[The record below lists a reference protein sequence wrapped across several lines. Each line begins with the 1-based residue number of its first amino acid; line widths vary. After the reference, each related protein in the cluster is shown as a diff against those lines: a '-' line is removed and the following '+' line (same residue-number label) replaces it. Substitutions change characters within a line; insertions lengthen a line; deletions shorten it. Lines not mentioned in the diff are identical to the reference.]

1 MSKLWDDLKDNM
13 KDWSV
18 TAVEKAEEMSK
29 IAVAKTEEMTRIS
42 KVKFEIHQLYREM
55 NKVYENLG
63 KLVFEHTKTE
73 HMASFSGNKDFF
85 NLIYK
90 IEDFDFGFSL
100 VDEAE
105 LEAVQKAA
113 STAEAASST
122 AMEMQ
127 TKIDKLYNMIMPLL
141 NNLQQNPEKEYIY
154 WPNRIEKLQEQVDK
168 VLELTR
174 G

>member
-63 KLVFEHTKTE
+63 KLAFEHTKTE

-85 NLIYK
+85 SLVNK
-90 IEDFDFGFSL
+90 IEDLKIKIKMKEKDIDDIKEKFDDPDVGKNKIKGIVSESS
-100 VDEAE
+100 VVEKSSEVHDNQG
-105 LEAVQKAA
+105 LE
-113 STAEAASST
+113 
-122 AMEMQ
+122 
-127 TKIDKLYNMIMPLL
+127 D
-141 NNLQQNPEKEYIY
+141 
-154 WPNRIEKLQEQVDK
+154 
-168 VLELTR
+168 
-174 G
+174 

>member
-42 KVKFEIHQLYREM
+42 KVKFEIHQLHREM

-63 KLVFEHTKTE
+63 RLAFEHTKNE

-85 NLIYK
+85 NLVSK
-90 IEDFDFGFSL
+90 IEDLKVKIEMKEKDINDIREKFDDPYNEENKIKEGIVSEGS
-100 VDEAE
+100 VVEKSSEIHDNQG
-105 LEAVQKAA
+105 LE
-113 STAEAASST
+113 
-122 AMEMQ
+122 
-127 TKIDKLYNMIMPLL
+127 N
-141 NNLQQNPEKEYIY
+141 
-154 WPNRIEKLQEQVDK
+154 
-168 VLELTR
+168 
-174 G
+174 

>member
-42 KVKFEIHQLYREM
+42 KVKFEIHQLNREM
-55 NKVYENLG
+55 SKVYENLG

-85 NLIYK
+85 KLVNK
-90 IEDFDFGFSL
+90 IEELKAEIEIKENDIGDIKEKFDDSDVEENNITGTINESP
-100 VDEAE
+100 VVE
-105 LEAVQKAA
+105 K
-113 STAEAASST
+113 
-122 AMEMQ
+122 
-127 TKIDKLYNMIMPLL
+127 PLD
-141 NNLQQNPEKEYIY
+141 NNINQ
-154 WPNRIEKLQEQVDK
+154 
-168 VLELTR
+168 
-174 G
+174 

>member
-42 KVKFEIHQLYREM
+42 KVKFDIHQLHREM

-63 KLVFEHTKTE
+63 KLVFEHTKNE

-85 NLIYK
+85 NLVNK
-90 IEDFDFGFSL
+90 IEDLKMKIEMKRCLLCSSQASKYACSKKEMFFTCHAVNVFSMLHGFAW
-100 VDEAE
+100 E
-105 LEAVQKAA
+105 
-113 STAEAASST
+113 
-122 AMEMQ
+122 
-127 TKIDKLYNMIMPLL
+127 
-141 NNLQQNPEKEYIY
+141 
-154 WPNRIEKLQEQVDK
+154 
-168 VLELTR
+168 
-174 G
+174 

>member
-42 KVKFEIHQLYREM
+42 KVKFEIHQLHREM

-63 KLVFEHTKTE
+63 KLAFEHTKNE

-85 NLIYK
+85 NLVNK
-90 IEDFDFGFSL
+90 IEDLKIKIKMKEKDINNIKEKFDEPDIVQEKKTSIEIESYVIDGSSEIH
-100 VDEAE
+100 DNQG
-105 LEAVQKAA
+105 LE
-113 STAEAASST
+113 
-122 AMEMQ
+122 
-127 TKIDKLYNMIMPLL
+127 N
-141 NNLQQNPEKEYIY
+141 
-154 WPNRIEKLQEQVDK
+154 
-168 VLELTR
+168 
-174 G
+174 

>member
-1 MSKLWDDLKDNM
+1 MMSKLWDDLKDNM
-13 KDWSV
+13 KDWSI

-85 NLIYK
+85 NLVNK
-90 IEDFDFGFSL
+90 IEDLKVKIEMKEKDIDDIKEEFDDSDVEENKIKGAVSNSSE
-100 VDEAE
+100 VEKSIEMHDNQGAE
-105 LEAVQKAA
+105 
-113 STAEAASST
+113 
-122 AMEMQ
+122 
-127 TKIDKLYNMIMPLL
+127 N
-141 NNLQQNPEKEYIY
+141 
-154 WPNRIEKLQEQVDK
+154 
-168 VLELTR
+168 
-174 G
+174 

>member
-42 KVKFEIHQLYREM
+42 KVKFEIHQLHREM

-63 KLVFEHTKTE
+63 KLAFEHTKNE

-85 NLIYK
+85 SLVNK
-90 IEDFDFGFSL
+90 IEDLKIKIEMKEKDINDIKEKFDVQDIEADKIASIENESSKTKDSYEMHENQNQGF
-100 VDEAE
+100 
-105 LEAVQKAA
+105 K
-113 STAEAASST
+113 
-122 AMEMQ
+122 
-127 TKIDKLYNMIMPLL
+127 N
-141 NNLQQNPEKEYIY
+141 
-154 WPNRIEKLQEQVDK
+154 
-168 VLELTR
+168 
-174 G
+174 

>member
-42 KVKFEIHQLYREM
+42 KVKFEIHQLNREM
-55 NKVYENLG
+55 SKVYENLG

-85 NLIYK
+85 KLVNK
-90 IEDFDFGFSL
+90 IEELKAEIEIKENDIGDIKEKFDDSDVEENNITGTINESPI
-100 VDEAE
+100 VE
-105 LEAVQKAA
+105 K
-113 STAEAASST
+113 
-122 AMEMQ
+122 
-127 TKIDKLYNMIMPLL
+127 PLD
-141 NNLQQNPEKEYIY
+141 NNN
-154 WPNRIEKLQEQVDK
+154 N
-168 VLELTR
+168 
-174 G
+174 

>member
-55 NKVYENLG
+55 DKVYENLG

-85 NLIYK
+85 NLVNK
-90 IEDFDFGFSL
+90 IEGFKVKIKMKQKDIDDIKEKFDEPDVEKNKTTVIVSESSL
-100 VDEAE
+100 AKKSVE
-105 LEAVQKAA
+105 LHDNQ
-113 STAEAASST
+113 
-122 AMEMQ
+122 
-127 TKIDKLYNMIMPLL
+127 D
-141 NNLQQNPEKEYIY
+141 
-154 WPNRIEKLQEQVDK
+154 
-168 VLELTR
+168 LEN
-174 G
+174 

>member
-63 KLVFEHTKTE
+63 KLAYEHTKTE

-85 NLIYK
+85 
-90 IEDFDFGFSL
+90 SL
-100 VDEAE
+100 V
-105 LEAVQKAA
+105 
-113 STAEAASST
+113 
-122 AMEMQ
+122 
-127 TKIDKLYNMIMPLL
+127 N
-141 NNLQQNPEKEYIY
+141 
-154 WPNRIEKLQEQVDK
+154 
-168 VLELTR
+168 
-174 G
+174 

>member
-85 NLIYK
+85 NLVNK
-90 IEDFDFGFSL
+90 IEDLRAEIEMKENNIDDIKEKFVDIDGDGNNITGIKSESPVVEKFS
-100 VDEAE
+100 EINSSQK
-105 LEAVQKAA
+105 LE
-113 STAEAASST
+113 
-122 AMEMQ
+122 
-127 TKIDKLYNMIMPLL
+127 N
-141 NNLQQNPEKEYIY
+141 
-154 WPNRIEKLQEQVDK
+154 
-168 VLELTR
+168 
-174 G
+174 

>member
-63 KLVFEHTKTE
+63 KLAFEHTKTE

-85 NLIYK
+85 KLVNK
-90 IEDFDFGFSL
+90 IEDLKIKIKMKEKDIDDIKEKFDDPDVEKNKIKGI
-100 VDEAE
+100 VNE
-105 LEAVQKAA
+105 
-113 STAEAASST
+113 SSDVKKSS
-122 AMEMQ
+122 EVH
-127 TKIDKLYNMIMPLL
+127 DN
-141 NNLQQNPEKEYIY
+141 
-154 WPNRIEKLQEQVDK
+154 
-168 VLELTR
+168 
-174 G
+174 